1 MIYESGVYLHH
12 SSILFSPILD
22 GKVTIFSLAISSI
35 RIKALLLLLS
45 FSVMFNS
52 LWPYGL
58 HGCQASLS
66 FTISWNLLKLMSIE
80 SVMPSNHLVLYRS
93 LLLLPSIF
101 PRIRVFSNEQ
111 ALHIRWPKYL
121 SLSLSISLS
130 NEYSGLISFRIDW
143 FDVPAVQGTLK
154 GLLQHQS
161 SKASVLG
168 CSVFIIQLS
177 HLYMTTEK
185 NHSFDYMNLCWQSD
199 VSAF

>member
-1 MIYESGVYLHH
+1 MNNNNKLV
-12 SSILFSPILD
+12 SSICICCRWFAQPCLTLCDTMDCSTPGLPVPQYLPELAQTHIHWVSDAIQPPHPLLPASPPALNLSQHQRPFQWV
-22 GKVTIFSLAISSI
+22 GSI
-35 RIKALLLLLS
+35 MWPNYWS
-45 FSVMFNS
+45 FSV
-52 LWPYGL
+52 
-58 HGCQASLS
+58 
-66 FTISWNLLKLMSIE
+66 
-80 SVMPSNHLVLYRS
+80 
-93 LLLLPSIF
+93 
-101 PRIRVFSNEQ
+101 
-111 ALHIRWPKYL
+111 
-121 SLSLSISLS
+121 SISLS